1 MPPNPT
7 RAPCRRT
14 SRRFSTAHVPL
25 PVYLGIDIEIRED
38 RTSYY
43 ALSVNDGMYCTDYY
57 EGPLKRHEAS
67 KSAKEIIIEAFTKL
81 HGVVQLFA
89 MAQNYKVQ
97 LVACSY
103 DIASEFIK
111 GQEGFIDIEEI
122 STMSDYWREL
132 DAIPFRVMTHGSSP
146 DERASAAV
154 RKAVMWLSPKYPG
167 NLPRISV
174 GYRHE
179 VEVDFNHIIRMV
191 SLIDYEE
198 TVCKETWDVFQ
209 EMVKTFKGKKLK
221 VSFFNST
228 PQGGGVALMR
238 HALLRFLHL
247 NGVDVHW
254 YVARPKPEVFDIT
267 KRKFHNVLQGVAPA
281 DVRLTEEDKQTFID
295 WSNENANRFWLD
307 PNGPIKNSDVIV
319 IDDPQV
325 CGIIPHIRKHAPNT
339 RIIFRSHI
347 EIRAD
352 LIENEPEG
360 STANTWNFLWQ
371 FIKHADLFVAHPIQG
386 FIPPAVPTRNTVLLP
401 ASTDPLDGL
410 NKPLTDWCITYY
422 QSVFNRICMDLGVN
436 EVDWLRPY
444 IVQVARFDPSKG
456 IPDVL
461 EAYRLLRLKMD
472 SEFSD
477 ARIPQLVVC
486 GHGSIDDPDGTV
498 IFEQVMDMLESPKF
512 ATIASDVIAVR
523 LPASDQLLNMILRG
537 AYVALQLS
545 HREGFEV
552 KVTEAL
558 FKGIPVVAYEAGGIP
573 LQIRRNKDGFL
584 VPIGEVEQVAD
595 CLYRL
600 FKEPQLRAEMSENAR
615 KLVTEEYFTVWNA
628 MSWLHMFI
636 ELTQNQEL
644 AQHKEDGGL
653 SNLEV
658 LSGTDL
664 GHARKVSDLWRE
676 KYNYTG
682 PKNLTIRD

>member
-7 RAPCRRT
+7 RVPIRRT

-25 PVYLGIDIEIRED
+25 PVYLGIDVEIRDD

-43 ALSVNDGMYCTDYY
+43 ALSVHDGMYSTDYY
-57 EGPLKRHEAS
+57 EGDLMSHDAS
-67 KSAKEIIIEAFTKL
+67 KSAKEVILEAFTKL
-81 HGVVQLFA
+81 HGVVELYA

-103 DIASEFIK
+103 DIAK
-111 GQEGFIDIEEI
+111 GFLQGEENFVDLEEC
-122 STMSDYWREL
+122 STMTDYWKDL
-132 DAIPFRVMTHGSSP
+132 DAIPFRVKTHGLSP

-179 VEVDFNHIIRMV
+179 VEVDFNHIIHMV
-191 SLIDYEE
+191 KQVDYQN

-209 EMVKTFKGKKLK
+209 QMATTFKEKKLR
-221 VSFFNST
+221 VSYFNST

-247 NGVDVHW
+247 SDVEVHW

-267 KRKFHNVLQGVAPA
+267 KRKFHNVLQGVAAP
-281 DVRLTEEDKQTFID
+281 DVWLSDEDKQTFIE
-295 WSNENANRFWLD
+295 WSDENVNRFWLD
-307 PNGPIKNSDVIV
+307 DKGPIKNSDVIV

-347 EIRAD
+347 EIRSD
-352 LIENEPEG
+352 LIKNEPEG

-371 FIKHADLFVAHPIQG
+371 FIKQADLFVAHPIKG
-386 FIPPAVPTRNTVLLP
+386 FVPEVVPSRNTVLLP
-401 ASTDPLDGL
+401 AATDPLDGL
-410 NKPLTDWCITYY
+410 NKPMNDWCITYY
-422 QSVFNRICMDLGVN
+422 QSVFNRVCVDLGVN
-436 EVDWLRPY
+436 EVDWYRPY

-461 EAYRLLRLKMD
+461 EAYRLLREKMD
-472 SEFSD
+472 GEFEDS
-477 ARIPQLVVC
+477 RIPQLVIC

-498 IFEQVMDMLESPKF
+498 IFEQAQSIIESAKF
-512 ATIASDVIAVR
+512 STIASDIIAVR
-523 LPASDQLLNMILRG
+523 LPASDQLLNMIMRG
-537 AYVALQLS
+537 AYAALQLS

-558 FKGIPVVAYEAGGIP
+558 HKGVPVVAYRAGGIP
-573 LQIRRNKDGFL
+573 LQIKGDEDGFL
-584 VPIGEVEQVAD
+584 VPIGDYQAVAD
-595 CLYRL
+595 TLYRL
-600 FKEPQLRAEMSENAR
+600 FKEPELHAKMSANA
-615 KLVTEEYFTVWNA
+615 KKCVTEEYFTIWNA
-628 MSWLHMFI
+628 MSWLHMFL
-636 ELTQNQEL
+636 ELTQNQENKD
-644 AQHKEDGGL
+644 HRDGGL
-653 SNLEV
+653 SDLSALDSTNLGNE
-658 LSGTDL
+658 
-664 GHARKVSDLWRE
+664 RKVSELWRE
-676 KYNYTG
+676 RYNY
-682 PKNLTIRD
+682 PIKE